1 VWWAAW
7 TADESPAELAL
18 AAAAVKGTAAVVLE
32 TTAETLVQVHGGI
45 GFTWEHDAHL
55 YWRRAQLSRLLLG
68 GVAGAGDRVAE
79 EIIDR
84 ARAREESM
92 V

>member
-1 VWWAAW
+1 M
-7 TADESPAELAL
+7 
-18 AAAAVKGTAAVVLE
+18 
-32 TTAETLVQVHGGI
+32 HGGI
-45 GFTWEHDAHL
+45 GATWEHDAHL

-79 EIIDR
+79 EIIEL
-84 ARAREESM
+84 ARAAIGTRQKET